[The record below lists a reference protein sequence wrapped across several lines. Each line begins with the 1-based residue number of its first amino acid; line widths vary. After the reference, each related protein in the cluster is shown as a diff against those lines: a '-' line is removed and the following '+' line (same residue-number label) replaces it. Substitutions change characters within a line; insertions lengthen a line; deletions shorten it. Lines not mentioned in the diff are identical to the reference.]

1 MADRNIGL
9 GNTLNEFRT
18 ELNGTAADVGDI
30 ADVLSAS
37 SFIAS
42 STDLVEA
49 IVAINPELPE
59 ITTDAFIFPGRVM
72 AFEGAT
78 DNDFETTLTFVEP
91 TGDRTHTMPNA
102 DGGVVL
108 DVNSDTSTNK
118 TFTTPTIT
126 SAVLNTSLG
135 GTAFKDQDTMSSNSA
150 TAIASQQSIKAY
162 VDNEIDTEMDLVFAT
177 DSGSGQITM
186 DSEVLTLT
194 GGTGIDS
201 VGSGNTIT
209 YNIANTVAT
218 LVGSQ
223 TWTNKTLTTATL
235 TTPVLNT
242 SLSGSAVLD
251 EDNMNSNSATKLASQ
266 QSIKAYVDAQ
276 VTVQDL
282 DIAPDSGTS
291 QPIDLDSET
300 LTLAGGTEITSA
312 ASSNTVTF
320 NTTNNVVTLSGS
332 QTLTNKTFTGG
343 TLDSFT
349 FTGTNSGVKIGG
361 GGIIFEGSTDNA
373 NETTLIAT
381 EPGKDAT
388 ITIPDGDLLLITTA
402 THATRAS
409 HITQVIAL
417 G

>member
-78 DNDFETTLTFVEP
+78 DDGFETTLTFTEP

-102 DGGVVL
+102 DGGVML
-108 DVNSDTSTNK
+108 ETNADTSTNK
-118 TFTTPTIT
+118 TLTTPTIT
-126 SAVLNTSLG
+126 SAVLNTALSG
-135 GTAFKDQDTMSSNSA
+135 SAFKDQDTMSSNSA

-186 DSEVLTLT
+186 DSETLTLT

-201 VGSGNTIT
+201 VGNSNTIT
-209 YNIANTVAT
+209 YNIDNTVST
-218 LVGSQ
+218 LVGSN
-223 TWTNKTLTTATL
+223 TFTNKTLTSATL
-235 TTPVLNT
+235 TSPVLNT
-242 SLSGSAVLD
+242 AVSGTAVLD
-251 EDNMNSNSATKLASQ
+251 EDNMASNSATKLATQ
-266 QSIKAYVDAQ
+266 QSIKAYTDA
-276 VTVQDL
+276 TLAAQDL
-282 DIAPDSGTS
+282 DFAPDSGTGQSVDLFS
-291 QPIDLDSET
+291 QTFNIS
-300 LTLAGGTEITSA
+300 GGTEIGSTGSGT
-312 ASSNTVTF
+312 TVTLA
-320 NTTNNVVTLSGS
+320 TTSNVVTLTGS
-332 QTLTNKTFTGG
+332 QTLSNKTFTGAILASH
-343 TLDSFT
+343 TL
-349 FTGTNSGVKIGG
+349 TGTNSGLGIGNG
-361 GGIIFEGSTDNA
+361 AIIFEGATADAHETSLDAQNPTQDNV
-373 NETTLIAT
+373 
-381 EPGKDAT
+381 
-388 ITIPDGDLLLITTA
+388 ITIPDASMTAITTA

-409 HITQVIAL
+409 HIVKCIAL

>member
-42 STDLVEA
+42 STDLVES
-49 IVAINPELPE
+49 IVAVNAELPE

-78 DNDFETTLTFVEP
+78 DDDFETTLTFTEP

-102 DGGVVL
+102 DGGVML
-108 DVNSDTSTNK
+108 ETNSDTSSNK

-126 SAVLNTSLG
+126 SAVLNTSLS
-135 GTAFKDQDTMSSNSA
+135 GTQFKDQDTMSSNSA

-201 VGSGNTIT
+201 VGNSNTIT
-209 YNIANTVAT
+209 YNIDATVAT

-223 TWTNKTLTTATL
+223 TLTNKTLTSATL

-242 SLSGSAVLD
+242 SLSGSAFLD
-251 EDNMNSNSATKLASQ
+251 EDNMASNSATKLASQ
-266 QSIKAYVDAQ
+266 QSIKAYTDAQ
-276 VTVQDL
+276 TTLQDL

-300 LTLAGGTEITSA
+300 LTFSGGTEIGST
-312 ASSNTVTF
+312 ASGTTVTF
-320 NTTNNVVTLSGS
+320 NLTNNVATLSGT
-332 QTLTNKTFTGG
+332 QTLTNKTFTGAILASH
-343 TLDSFT
+343 TL
-349 FTGTNSGVKIGG
+349 TGTNNALGIGS
-361 GGIIFEGSTDNA
+361 GGIIFEGATADNF
-373 NETTLIAT
+373 ETTLQAQDPT
-381 EPGKDAT
+381 QDNV
-388 ITIPDGDLLLITTA
+388 ITIPDTSMTAITTA
-402 THATRAS
+402 QFATRAS

>member
-78 DNDFETTLTFVEP
+78 DDGFETTLTFVEP
-91 TGDRTHTMPNA
+91 TGDRTHTMPDA
-102 DGGVVL
+102 DGGVML

-126 SAVLNTSLG
+126 SAVLNTSLS

-186 DSEVLTLT
+186 DSETLTLT

-201 VGSGNTIT
+201 VGNSNTIT
-209 YNIANTVAT
+209 YNIDATVST
-218 LVGSQ
+218 LVGSD
-223 TWTNKTLTTATL
+223 TFTNKTLTSATL

-242 SLSGSAVLD
+242 AVSGTAVLD
-251 EDNMNSNSATKLASQ
+251 EDNMASNSATKLATQ
-266 QSIKAYVDAQ
+266 QSIKAYTDA
-276 VTVQDL
+276 TLAAQDL
-282 DIAPDSGTS
+282 DFAPDSGTGQSVDLFS
-291 QPIDLDSET
+291 QTFNIS
-300 LTLAGGTEITSA
+300 GGTEIGSTGSGT
-312 ASSNTVTF
+312 TVTLA
-320 NTTNNVVTLSGS
+320 TTSNVVTLTGS
-332 QTLTNKTFTGG
+332 QTLSNKTFTGAILASH
-343 TLDSFT
+343 TL
-349 FTGTNSGVKIGG
+349 TGTNSGLGIGNG
-361 GGIIFEGSTDNA
+361 AIIFEGATADAHETSLDAQNPTQDNV
-373 NETTLIAT
+373 
-381 EPGKDAT
+381 
-388 ITIPDGDLLLITTA
+388 ITIPDASMTAITTA

-409 HITQVIAL
+409 HIVKCIAL